1 MACGFWGT
9 KRATFIKH
17 LNINVMS
24 NFKLK
29 YLDSLLESDYII
41 SPQKVVND
49 LWGSNAQEKMEFSY
63 DAQEEKRRKS
73 MSNAQ
78 ERMEFSL
85 SEKFLQIKKSC

>member
-1 MACGFWGT
+1 
-9 KRATFIKH
+9 
-17 LNINVMS
+17 MS

-63 DAQEEKRRKS
+63 DAQEKTTTKVYVQCPRENGVFFFRKIS
-73 MSNAQ
+73 SN
-78 ERMEFSL
+78 
-85 SEKFLQIKKSC
+85 

>member
-1 MACGFWGT
+1 MTCGGHPPNPHQSKEKTCGLACGFLGT
-9 KRATFIKH
+9 RRAIFVKH

-41 SPQKVVND
+41 SPQKVLND
-49 LWGSNAQEKMEFSY
+49 LWGSNAQE
-63 DAQEEKRRKS
+63 RL
-73 MSNAQ
+73 
-78 ERMEFSL
+78 EFSL

>member
-1 MACGFWGT
+1 
-9 KRATFIKH
+9 
-17 LNINVMS
+17 MS

-29 YLDSLLESDYII
+29 YLDSLLESGYII

-49 LWGSNAQEKMEFSY
+49 LWG
-63 DAQEEKRRKS
+63 
-73 MSNAQ
+73 SNAQ

>member
-1 MACGFWGT
+1 
-9 KRATFIKH
+9 
-17 LNINVMS
+17 MS
-24 NFKLK
+24 DFKLK

-41 SPQKVVND
+41 SPQKMVND
-49 LWGSNAQEKMEFSY
+49 LWGSNAQERMEFSY

>member
-1 MACGFWGT
+1 LTCGGHPPNPHQCREKTCGLACGFWGT
-9 KRATFIKH
+9 KRAIFVKH

-49 LWGSNAQEKMEFSY
+49 LWGSNAQEKMEFS
-63 DAQEEKRRKS
+63 
-73 MSNAQ
+73 
-78 ERMEFSL
+78 L

>member
-1 MACGFWGT
+1 
-9 KRATFIKH
+9 
-17 LNINVMS
+17 MS

>member
-1 MACGFWGT
+1 
-9 KRATFIKH
+9 
-17 LNINVMS
+17 MS

-49 LWGSNAQEKMEFSY
+49 LWGSNAQDKREFSY

-78 ERMEFSL
+78 ERMEFS
-85 SEKFLQIKKSC
+85 SKKLCYFSQRELVKCPREDGVFFVRKISSN